1 MNFIR
6 LTSADDM
13 YFRELLELYE
23 ISFPQHEQ
31 RIFDDQI
38 RVLDNSAYHCEV
50 ILEDDEFVGLI
61 CYWKT
66 KRFSYIEH
74 FAIHPN
80 RRGDNLGSRCLQE
93 FIEVNE
99 IVILEIDPPIDPI
112 SIRRKN
118 FYMRLGF
125 QENKYHHEHPPYK
138 EQYKPHELVIMS
150 FPRIITEC
158 EYAEFNEFLKNT
170 IMNSN
175 R

>member
-80 RRGDNLGSRCLQE
+80 RR
-93 FIEVNE
+93 
-99 IVILEIDPPIDPI
+99 
-112 SIRRKN
+112 
-118 FYMRLGF
+118 
-125 QENKYHHEHPPYK
+125 
-138 EQYKPHELVIMS
+138 
-150 FPRIITEC
+150 RIIWGHAVC
-158 EYAEFNEFLKNT
+158 KNLLK
-170 IMNSN
+170 
-175 R
+175 